1 MHKTECIIILQALIM
16 TPVVYMRSS
25 LDDYEGHYETTFE
38 ELNNDQDFLSLEVNL
53 YVNSYT
59 RCWLQNRYR

>member
-1 MHKTECIIILQALIM
+1 M

-38 ELNNDQDFLSLEVNL
+38 ELNNDQELLSLEVNL

-59 RCWLQNRYR
+59 RC

>member
-1 MHKTECIIILQALIM
+1 
-16 TPVVYMRSS
+16 MRSL

-38 ELNNDQDFLSLEVNL
+38 ELNNDQELLSLEVNI

-59 RCWLQNRYR
+59 RC

>member
-25 LDDYEGHYETTFE
+25 LDDYERHYETTYE
-38 ELNNDQDFLSLEVNL
+38 ELNNDQELLSLEVNL

-59 RCWLQNRYR
+59 RCRLQNKYR